1 MVASTVAETWT
12 VSPAVPET
20 ISREQVIIQY
30 TGLVK
35 YVIGRLA
42 IQLPQVLDYEDLL
55 AYGTIGLIQAYDRFD
70 PTRGV
75 KFESFAVMRIRG
87 AILDALRSLRGLPQS
102 VTDKAKRLQRA
113 ALELEAELGHPPSDE
128 EMAGSLGLSIKEVQQ
143 QMQDASCVSVSLDA
157 ILDSPAGGDSTAFAS
172 LHRESDVAG
181 TVEHREQVRELSDAL
196 KELSE
201 REQILLNLYYKEE
214 LTMREIGQVMEI
226 SEGRVCQIHA
236 KALHKL
242 RVAMARRTQEI

>member
-1 MVASTVAETWT
+1 MVATTVAEARTY
-12 VSPAVPET
+12 SPAARDSAT
-20 ISREQVIIQY
+20 REQVIIQH

-42 IQLPQVLDYEDLL
+42 VQLPQVLDYDDLL

-102 VTDKAKRLQRA
+102 VTDKAKRLRQA
-113 ALELEAELGHPPSDE
+113 GLELEAELGHPPSDE
-128 EMAGSLGLSIKEVQQ
+128 ELARALGMSVKEVQQ
-143 QMQDASCVSVSLDA
+143 QLLDASCVNVSLDA
-157 ILDSPAGGDSTAFAS
+157 ILDSPTGGDATAFAS
-172 LHRESDVAG
+172 PHRESDVAG
-181 TVEHREQVRELSDAL
+181 TVERREQIRELSDAL
-196 KELSE
+196 KTLSE
-201 REQILLNLYYKEE
+201 REQLLLNLYYKEE
-214 LTMREIGQVMEI
+214 LTMREIGQVLEI

-242 RVAMARRTQEI
+242 RVAIARQAQES